1 MSICLIRA
9 PRPCCPNDLS
19 VHSTLLGR
27 FSSNPGSFFLLGH
40 LDFVDSGAIYRVSKD
55 GARERAE
62 GRIRIRRKCHY
73 HLVVSLV
80 SLIAAGRGP
89 LLLASA
95 DPARSVAVMGSGL
108 SDKSKYR
115 ETSNKALGA
124 VNNLALV
131 PFLMAFVS
139 SRDRLPLQ
147 TVTSAGA
154 SYSFPPRATSDAAGR
169 CFTPTKPIAST
180 S

>member
-1 MSICLIRA
+1 M
-9 PRPCCPNDLS
+9 
-19 VHSTLLGR
+19 
-27 FSSNPGSFFLLGH
+27 
-40 LDFVDSGAIYRVSKD
+40 
-55 GARERAE
+55 
-62 GRIRIRRKCHY
+62 
-73 HLVVSLV
+73 VSLV

-154 SYSFPPRATSDAAGR
+154 SYSFPP
-169 CFTPTKPIAST
+169 
-180 S
+180 